1 MAATA
6 GPARITFHGAAGEVT
21 GSRHLLQAAGAS
33 LLLDCGLFQGRRAEA
48 AEKNRNSPFDP
59 SSLSAVLLSHAH
71 IDHCGLLPRLAGDG
85 FKGPI
90 YATRETVDLVAIML
104 ADSARL
110 QEMDAKFF
118 NKIHAADGER
128 IEPLYGEKEADLA
141 LSLLRPCGPGEMLS
155 PAEGLHAR
163 FLNAG
168 HVLGS
173 AMIQADIETPAGPRR
188 LLYTG
193 DLGRREV
200 PLMRPPEPPP
210 DVDYL
215 VIESTYGGRTHEP
228 ASEISAELGRLLRKA
243 AAEKGRIII
252 PAFALERS
260 QELIVALDKLRN
272 DPSMPEIPVYVD
284 SPMAINI
291 TEVFNKHLEG
301 FSFDREFKAYARKD
315 GDPFGFDF
323 IKYARSKEE
332 SQALNTRPGPMIIIS
347 ASGMCEGG
355 RVLHH
360 LRNNIADPSATVL
373 MVGYQAAGTL
383 GRRLQDGQKKVR
395 IFGLQHEVAAEIRT
409 MQHFSSHA
417 DREDLVAFVKSLDRK
432 PRKIF
437 LVHGDDTQRDALA
450 EALTAEGFGGIEKPG
465 LGESFV
471 LD

>member
-1 MAATA
+1 MAGPAL
-6 GPARITFHGAAGEVT
+6 PARITFHGAAGEVT
-21 GSRHLLQAAGAS
+21 GSRHLLEAGGARV
-33 LLLDCGLFQGRRAEA
+33 LLDCGLFQGRRAEA
-48 AEKNRNSPFDP
+48 AAKNRNSPFDP
-59 SSLSAVLLSHAH
+59 ASLSAVLLSHAH

-85 FKGPI
+85 FKGPV
-90 YATRETVDLVAIML
+90 YATRETADLVAIML

-110 QEMDAKFF
+110 QELDAKFF
-118 NKIHAADGER
+118 NKIHADDGER

-141 LSLLRPCGPGEMLS
+141 VSLLRPCAPGDVIS
-155 PAEGLHAR
+155 PSPGLRAR

-173 AMIQADIETPAGPRR
+173 AMIQIDMETPAGPRR

-200 PLMRPPEPPP
+200 PLMKAPEPPP

-215 VIESTYGGRTHEP
+215 VLESTYGGRTHAP
-228 ASEISAELGRLLRKA
+228 SSEIDAELGRLLRKA
-243 AAEKGRIII
+243 AAEKGKIII

-260 QELIVALDKLRN
+260 QEIIVALDRLRN

-291 TEVFNKHLEG
+291 TEIFNKHLGG

-355 RVLHH
+355 RILHH

-373 MVGYQAAGTL
+373 IVGYQAAGTL

-409 MQHFSSHA
+409 MPHFSSHA
-417 DREDLVAFVKSLDRK
+417 DRDDALAFVKGLDRK
-432 PRKIF
+432 PGKIF
-437 LVHGDDTQRDALA
+437 LVHGEDSQRDALA
-450 EALTAEGFGGIEKPG
+450 EALKAEGCGAPEKPG
-465 LGESFV
+465 HGESFV